1 MDIYKLNDINATVG
15 PDADFKNFKDV
26 IDWVFFNY
34 PYEKALEMFSCDGIQ
49 DISEAVTND
58 KGQFDEE
65 AAKGLCMDGLD
76 GEDTDDEDPKA
87 EWGDQMYCHQAGK

>member
-1 MDIYKLNDINATVG
+1 MDTYKLNDINATVG
-15 PDADFKNFKDV
+15 TEADFKNFKDV

-34 PYEKALEMFSCDGIQ
+34 PYKKALEMLCCDGIQ

-76 GEDTDDEDPKA
+76 GEDIDDENPKT
-87 EWGDQMYCHQAGK
+87 EWGDQMYCRQAGK